1 MMRFGFIFA
10 EAIRMKKIYYLKTC
24 SDSMR
29 VIKELNG
36 LKDFERQEI
45 KTEPITPA
53 QLKVIRDLAGSYDAV
68 FSRKAVL
75 FRTMNLKDKQLSENE
90 IRDLILGEY
99 TFLRR
104 PVIIIGNRIFI
115 GHQEETI
122 REVEKEMKAK

>member
-1 MMRFGFIFA
+1 
-10 EAIRMKKIYYLKTC
+10 MKKIYYLKTC

-36 LKDFERQEI
+36 LKDFEKQEI
-45 KTEPITPA
+45 KAEPITAA
-53 QLKVIRDLAGSYDAV
+53 QLKVMRDFAGSYDAV

-75 FRTMNLKDKQLSENE
+75 YRTMNLKDKQLSEDE
-90 IRDLILGEY
+90 IRDLILGDY

-104 PVIIIGNRIFI
+104 PVIIIGNKIFI

-122 REVEKEMKAK
+122 LGVKQFLNSK